1 VGLTRCQL
9 REEHGSQVMGKFESA
24 KSLRD
29 QVVEIEK
36 IISDAQQHLKQ
47 ADYALQT
54 LEKRLEALELTQRS

>member
-1 VGLTRCQL
+1 
-9 REEHGSQVMGKFESA
+9 MGKFESA

-36 IISDAQQHLKQ
+36 LISDAQQHLKQ

-54 LEKRLEALELTQRS
+54 LEKRLEALEPVAPPR